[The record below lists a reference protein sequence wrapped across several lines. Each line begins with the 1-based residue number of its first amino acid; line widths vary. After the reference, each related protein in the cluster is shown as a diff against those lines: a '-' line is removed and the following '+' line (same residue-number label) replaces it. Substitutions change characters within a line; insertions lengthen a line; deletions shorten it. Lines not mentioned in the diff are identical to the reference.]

1 MALRTDFL
9 WVLFGRVATAL
20 IALASLRI
28 MTHLLEPKDYGIY
41 ALLVAFQG
49 FCGLFL
55 INPVGQHINRNTH
68 AWWDDGTLLK
78 RLVGYNAYILT
89 ISLGIALVVVLWWL
103 LYPSTDKNIMAGML
117 AALAVSAMVYL
128 GTWNGTFVYILNML
142 GFRGGSVAWMTT
154 STIVGLTCST
164 ILAYQY
170 HTAMSWVLGQALG
183 MAVGA
188 IGAGMMLR
196 RHQAARIPVSVVSV
210 ELPTLLDRQTIIR
223 YCLPLAAATGFM
235 WLQNTGYRFWVGGV
249 WGVAELGILA
259 IGLSISSQMWSII
272 ESLAMQFLHPYFY
285 RHITEAKTDLQTS
298 AVLSDM
304 VNVMWPLYA
313 VFAGFNMLFASSL
326 LMVLTDDRYHYAVSF
341 VMLGTLIEFARCTT
355 NLWSYAAQ
363 IQRRTTKVILPYG
376 LGALVVW
383 LGAMGASYFNGD
395 LNMLAI
401 VLVISGVVT
410 CAAMIVLMQRIL
422 PIVLDVRRWAASSS
436 ILIIS
441 IVVLVATPIRYD
453 GLYQNAVLLLL
464 GMLFSGGCMAVLLWR
479 NPALAR
485 LLSVSLRSA

>member
-1 MALRTDFL
+1 M
-9 WVLFGRVATAL
+9 LFGRLATAS
-20 IALASLRI
+20 IAIASLRI
-28 MTHLLEPKDYGIY
+28 MTHFMEPKDYGIY
-41 ALLVAFQG
+41 VLLVAFQG

-55 INPVGQHINRNTH
+55 INPVGQHINRHTH
-68 AWWDDGTLLK
+68 VWWDDGTLLK

-89 ISLGIALVVVLWWL
+89 ISVGIALVLVIWWR
-103 LYPSTDKNIMAGML
+103 LYPSTDKNNMTGML
-117 AALAVSAMVYL
+117 AALAVGAMVYL

-154 STIVGLTCST
+154 STIIGLIFST
-164 ILAYQY
+164 IFVYRY
-170 HTAMSWVLGQALG
+170 HNAVSWVLGQALG

-196 RHQAARIPVSVVSV
+196 RHQAARIPTSAVSG
-210 ELPTLLDRQTIIR
+210 ELPTLLDRQTILG

-304 VNVMWPLYA
+304 VSVMWPLYA

-326 LMVLTDDRYHYAVSF
+326 LVVLTDVRYHGAVTY

-383 LGAMGASYFNGD
+383 LGAVGTSYFNSD
-395 LNMLAI
+395 LKMLAI
-401 VLVISGVVT
+401 GLVISGVVT
-410 CAAMIVLMQRIL
+410 CAVMIVLMQLML

-441 IVVLVATPIRYD
+441 IVVLFATPIRYD
-453 GLYQNAVLLLL
+453 GLYQNAALLLL
-464 GMLFSGGCMAVLLWR
+464 GMLFSGGCMAALLWR
-479 NPALAR
+479 NAALAR